1 MIKKQ
6 IQKHNFLTGG
16 PVLQREI
23 YFGGDWAWTSTVT
36 DNPITFDTNVDVGIT
51 IDNGIGDI
59 IFTATE
65 NQLQWG
71 GSDIPTEE
79 RVREIFREE
88 YYNVLREDFRQD

>member
-23 YFGGDWAWTSTVT
+23 YFGDDWTSTVT
-36 DNPITFDTNVDVGIT
+36 DNQIIFDTNVDVGIT
-51 IDNGIGDI
+51 IDNGAGNY

-65 NQLQWG
+65 NRLQWNG
-71 GSDIPTEE
+71 DDIPTEE

>member
-1 MIKKQ
+1 MVKKQ

-23 YFGGDWAWTSTVT
+23 YFGDDWMWTSTVT
-36 DNPITFDTNVDVGIT
+36 NNQPTFDVVSFSMDVQAYY
-51 IDNGIGDI
+51 NG
-59 IFTATE
+59 E
-65 NQLQWG
+65 
-71 GSDIPTEE
+71 PMVTEE

>member
-16 PVLQREI
+16 PVSQREI
-23 YFGGDWAWTSTVT
+23 YFGHDWTSTVT
-36 DNPITFDTNVDVGIT
+36 DNPITFANVDVGIT
-51 IDNGIGDI
+51 IDNGAGNY

-65 NQLQWG
+65 NRLQWNG
-71 GSDIPTEE
+71 DDIPTEE